1 MAQKQQITQETQM
14 QQNNFLDAFDEAIK
28 LNEGVAEMAQKVAGA
43 AKNAA
48 DTAVAKKQVK
58 TQQANDQAKA
68 TSESLKPIMDILQ
81 PIANA
86 QNQFDDNSIKQISD
100 LINKLP
106 NLDNGVK
113 KQINQILNQQKT
125 VLQQPE
131 QPKDPAQG
139 GNPDTQKA
147 GETVDPNKQP
157 AQGTEPAVAPA
168 QGTEDNKQG
177 VSKEEQQVVNT
188 TTAQAAPQIA
198 AMDAAMEKIK
208 QFSQKSKYIAAAV
221 QEWANFKDALNKT
234 TNANKG

>member
-1 MAQKQQITQETQM
+1 M
-14 QQNNFLDAFDEAIK
+14 QQNSFLDAFNEVIK
-28 LNEGVAEMAQKVAGA
+28 LDEGVAEIAQKVAGA

-68 TSESLKPIMDILQ
+68 TSESLKPIIDILQ

-125 VLQQPE
+125 VLQNAATQANANGAAEKNP
-131 QPKDPAQG
+131 PANNVENPPAGTDAGGVQG
-139 GNPDTQKA
+139 DANNIANNAKA
-147 GETVDPNKQP
+147 KPTVDAINR
-157 AQGTEPAVAPA
+157 GLSSGLSV
-168 QGTEDNKQG
+168 DDL
-177 VSKEEQQVVNT
+177 
-188 TTAQAAPQIA
+188 IA
-198 AMDAAMEKIK
+198 YLQTLKK
-208 QFSQKSKYIAAAV
+208 
-221 QEWANFKDALNKT
+221 
-234 TNANKG
+234 